1 VAEGHEINPVSVLV
15 EQLQIDAAEIFVSS
29 TPELSAIEGVERE
42 EITHITARMLSIA
55 ERALSDAAPGAEEA
69 YSYPLELTGGYLSDR
84 AILVMARKEKEE
96 VVKTVHLIDKELL
109 ERSSSDPGFTEL
121 GV

>member
-1 VAEGHEINPVSVLV
+1 VAEGREINPVSVLV

-29 TPELSAIEGVERE
+29 TSELSAIEGVERE
-42 EITHITARMLSIA
+42 EITHITARMLLTA
-55 ERALSDAAPGAEEA
+55 ERALFDATPGAEEA

-84 AILVMARKEKEE
+84 AILVMARKEAEE

-109 ERSSSDPGFTEL
+109 ERSLPDPGFTEL
-121 GV
+121 GM